1 MPRKPARRHV
11 IAEVRIRAGLSQAE
25 LAKILGCAAVTVQ
38 RIEQGK
44 LGLSEDLAVRAQKEL
59 GVSAAWLLANDPAQL
74 AISPIG
80 GLWAKDIYEA
90 TQGARLKNKQQIRHA
105 LQEADKAR
113 AENEFISLK
122 AAEAGTLI
130 HAMSEGTKGLPK
142 QGILLHRLNKML
154 ESLKEDFPPDKRKL
168 EELRRLE
175 IEKARDEHDL
185 TVYRLTEG
193 ENERL
198 WGNIPDEP
206 EK

>member
-74 AISPIG
+74 VISPIG

-130 HAMSEGTKGLPK
+130 HAMLEGTKGLPK

>member
-1 MPRKPARRHV
+1 MFQP
-11 IAEVRIRAGLSQAE
+11 
-25 LAKILGCAAVTVQ
+25 LGCSPTTQ
-38 RIEQGK
+38 HN
-44 LGLSEDLAVRAQKEL
+44 LLS
-59 GVSAAWLLANDPAQL
+59 AQL
-74 AISPIG
+74 ADFRLRIFT
-80 GLWAKDIYEA
+80 K

-113 AENEFISLK
+113 AENEFISLNT
-122 AAEAGTLI
+122 AEAGTLI
-130 HAMSEGTKGLPK
+130 HAMLEGTKGLPK

-198 WGNIPDEP
+198 WAIPDEP